1 VKPPE
6 VKPPETAVKPPQT
19 EVKAPATDLKSPE
32 TGVKPPDTKAEV
44 KAPGSEVESS
54 TAGQSKMATGAETGK
69 DPTPDTIREGSV
81 RMEQH
86 PQYQE
91 TIRQVTEAGFEIK
104 VSDGAR
110 VEVKEVVDSDGNV
123 IRVEKTLYVQENM
136 RYLDLEHELG
146 HIKQLE
152 RFGNNI
158 PPTERVTEQPNGS
171 LKTARNQEGILTAW
185 QNTITEYHNRLDEF
199 IRLHERGASPEL
211 LKEHADGVE
220 EWYQA
225 YWKKGIKQGRS
236 NSQTQWAEQYF
247 PDIAALRSRYLD
259 IVKTIKQ

>member
-1 VKPPE
+1 MV
-6 VKPPETAVKPPQT
+6 
-19 EVKAPATDLKSPE
+19 
-32 TGVKPPDTKAEV
+32 
-44 KAPGSEVESS
+44 
-54 TAGQSKMATGAETGK
+54 TGAATGK

-152 RFGNNI
+152 RFGDNI
-158 PPTERVTEQPNGS
+158 PPTQRVTEQQDGS
-171 LKTARNQEGILTAW
+171 LKTAPNQQGILTTW

-211 LKEHADGVE
+211 LKEHAAGVE
-220 EWYQA
+220 TWYQA
-225 YWKKGIKQGRS
+225 YWKKGLKKGLS
-236 NSQTQWAEQYF
+236 KSQQQWADNYF
-247 PDIAALRSRYLD
+247 SDIAELRSRYLALL
-259 IVKTIKQ
+259 KTIK